1 MYRTQSNMDES
12 AVVFLPLWVKKV

>member
-12 AVVFLPLWVKKV
+12 AVGFLPLWVKKV